1 MKNKRIFSLVTC
13 LCLAI
18 PAVFAQFNFN
28 LPKTKNAAPIPSLQ
42 RVLTIQD
49 MVHEYDLNPYTASY
63 NSEAQ
68 LFTALYE
75 GLFSYDPI
83 TLDPVN
89 AICETYKISRNKMR
103 WTFTLRKGLK
113 FSDGSPLN
121 ASAIRNSWL
130 SLLAT
135 KNAPFASLIDCI
147 EGAEAYRTGKGSA
160 DDVRIIVR
168 DEETLVVHLTEP
180 TEHFPRILCHHAFS
194 AVSKKKNVFS
204 GPFVISSYSNGELK
218 MVKNMNY
225 RDAAAVQLPGIT
237 IRQGDDAKENAHLF
251 NTGEADWVTGDVE
264 VEKILNKDSINIAG
278 EFGTTFLFF
287 KQSKK
292 IWNTQ
297 EFRTALLEAVPY
309 DELRKDY
316 AVKANSLVYPLSGYP
331 SVIGW
336 DDYDPEDALELM
348 NIARKKVG
356 LSSSDILKINFSI
369 MDLDYMKSWTEVLKK
384 AWAPL
389 GVELVVSVDGNFT
402 TYVNKIK
409 NSPADLFMY
418 SWIGDFADPTTF
430 LELFRSNSTLNVS
443 GYKNSRYD
451 ELLKQ
456 AAGTAKQKDRFAIL
470 AEAEQVILDDA
481 EIIPISHPVCMHV
494 INTNVI
500 GGWKSNALDIHPFKY
515 LYIKAEE
522 TDVPNLVSYPLPP
535 LPEKGRLPSSRL

>member
-1 MKNKRIFSLVTC
+1 MKNKRIFSLAACTC
-13 LCLAI
+13 LVA
-18 PAVFAQFNFN
+18 AAAFAQFSFTI
-28 LPKTKNAAPIPSLQ
+28 PKTKNTAPDPSLQ
-42 RVLTIQD
+42 RVLTIRD

-89 AICETYKISRNKMR
+89 AICESYKISRNKTR

-121 ASAIRNSWL
+121 ASAIRDSWL
-130 SLLAT
+130 ALLST
-135 KNAPFASLIDCI
+135 RNAPFASLIDCI
-147 EGAEAYRTGKGSA
+147 EGAEAYRSGKGSA
-160 DDVRIIVR
+160 EDVRIIVR

-180 TEHFPRILCHHAFS
+180 TEHFPRILCHHAFA

-204 GPFVISSYSNGELK
+204 GPFVISSYTNGELN
-218 MVKNMNY
+218 MVKNKNY

-237 IRQGDDAKENAHLF
+237 IYQGEDAKENAHLF
-251 NTGEADWVTGDVE
+251 NTGAADWVTGDVE

-297 EFRTALLEAVPY
+297 EFRTALLEAIPY

-316 AVKANSLVYPLSGYP
+316 AVKATSLVYPLSGYP
-331 SVIGW
+331 SVTGW
-336 DDYDPEDALELM
+336 DDYDLEDALELM
-348 NIARKKVG
+348 NIARKKAG
-356 LSSSDILKINFSI
+356 LSSSDILKITFSI
-369 MDLDYMKSWTEVLKK
+369 MDLDYMKSWAEVLKK
-384 AWAPL
+384 AWEPL

-409 NSPADLFMY
+409 KSPADLFMY

-443 GYKNSRYD
+443 GYNNSRYD
-451 ELLKQ
+451 ELLKL
-456 AAGTAKQKDRFAIL
+456 AAGTAKQKDRFVIL

-481 EIIPISHPVCMHV
+481 EIIPISHPVCMHI

-500 GGWKSNALDIHPFKY
+500 GGWKGNALDIHPFKY
-515 LYIKAEE
+515 LYIKSVE
-522 TDVPNLVSYPLPP
+522 TALPNLVSFPLRPS
-535 LPEKGRLPSSRL
+535 LVQERLPDSHL

>member
-1 MKNKRIFSLVTC
+1 
-13 LCLAI
+13 
-18 PAVFAQFNFN
+18 
-28 LPKTKNAAPIPSLQ
+28 
-42 RVLTIQD
+42 
-49 MVHEYDLNPYTASY
+49 
-63 NSEAQ
+63 
-68 LFTALYE
+68 
-75 GLFSYDPI
+75 
-83 TLDPVN
+83 
-89 AICETYKISRNKMR
+89 
-103 WTFTLRKGLK
+103 
-113 FSDGSPLN
+113 
-121 ASAIRNSWL
+121 
-130 SLLAT
+130 
-135 KNAPFASLIDCI
+135 
-147 EGAEAYRTGKGSA
+147 
-160 DDVRIIVR
+160 
-168 DEETLVVHLTEP
+168 
-180 TEHFPRILCHHAFS
+180 
-194 AVSKKKNVFS
+194 
-204 GPFVISSYSNGELK
+204 

-369 MDLDYMKSWTEVLKK
+369 MDLDYMKSWAEVLKK

-522 TDVPNLVSYPLPP
+522 TDVPNLVSYPLQP
-535 LPEKGRLPSSRL
+535 LPEQGHLPSSRL

>member
-1 MKNKRIFSLVTC
+1 MNNKRIFSFAVC
-13 LCLAI
+13 FGLAFT
-18 PAVFAQFNFN
+18 AAFAQFNFSI
-28 LPKTKNAAPIPSLQ
+28 PKTKNTAPVPSLQ

-89 AICETYKISRNKMR
+89 AICETYKVSRDKQR
-103 WTFTLRKGLK
+103 WTFSLRKGLK
-113 FSDGSPLN
+113 FSDGSPIN

-130 SLLAT
+130 ALLAT
-135 KNAPFASLIDCI
+135 RNAPFASLIDCI

-160 DDVRIIVR
+160 EDVGIIVR
-168 DEETLVVHLTEP
+168 DEETLVVYLNEP
-180 TEHFPRILCHHAFS
+180 TEHFSRILCHHSFA

-204 GPFVISSYSNGELK
+204 GPFVISSYTNGEIKL
-218 MVKNMNY
+218 VKNMNY

-251 NTGEADWVTGDVE
+251 NTGDADWVTGDVD

-292 IWNTQ
+292 IWNTK
-297 EFRTALLEAVPY
+297 EFRTALLEAIPY

-316 AVKANSLVYPLSGYP
+316 AVKATSLVYPLSGYP
-331 SVIGW
+331 SVVGW
-336 DDYDPEDALELM
+336 DDYDIEDAIELM
-348 NIARKKVG
+348 NIARKKAG
-356 LSSSDILKINFSI
+356 LTSTDTLKITFSI
-369 MDLDYMKSWTEVLKK
+369 MDLDYMKNWAEVLKK

-389 GVELVVSVDGNFT
+389 GVELNISIDGNFT

-409 NSPADLFMY
+409 NSSADLFMY

-443 GYKNSRYD
+443 GYNNSRYD
-451 ELLKQ
+451 DLLKQ
-456 AAGTAKQKDRFAIL
+456 AAATAKQKDRFAIL

-515 LYIKAEE
+515 IYIKQPE
-522 TDVPNLVSYPLPP
+522 TELPNLVSYPLQL
-535 LPEKGRLPSSRL
+535 LPGQECLPNSHL